1 MGKEYSNIFFL
12 MQEKSFLF
20 NRCEMLTLCRYVAL
34 VEKIFLVTMS
44 HQRDAGYDF
53 APLGFPGG
61 EFLHANKRGDKTN
74 RLHSS
79 TSSVNSDCLNFHTYF
94 INTFAKKLPF
104 LSERE
109 VLCYM

>member
-1 MGKEYSNIFFL
+1 MTSIPFSMRHIIYIYGRHYF
-12 MQEKSFLF
+12 
-20 NRCEMLTLCRYVAL
+20 
-34 VEKIFLVTMS
+34 KIDTSAQIYMVTIS